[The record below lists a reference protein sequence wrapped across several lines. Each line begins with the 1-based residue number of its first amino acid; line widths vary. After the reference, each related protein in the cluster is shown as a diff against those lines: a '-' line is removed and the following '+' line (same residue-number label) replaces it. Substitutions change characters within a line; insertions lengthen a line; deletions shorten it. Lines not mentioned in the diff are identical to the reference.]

1 MLLWLKLCLGER
13 IMTREIIVCH
23 SQEEIFTKSA
33 DMFTTLASEAIAAR
47 GQFTVALSGGST
59 PKGMYTLLASDS
71 YKGKVD
77 WNKVQLFWGDERSVA
92 PDNDQSNYRM
102 ANEAMISKVSIPVE
116 NVHRM
121 QAELADIETAAKD
134 YENILKQVC
143 HSGDGE
149 QPCFD
154 LILLGMG
161 DDGHT
166 ASLFPGTKAL
176 REKERSVVVNWVEKF
191 NTNRMTF
198 TAPAINH
205 ARNIVFM
212 AAGANKL
219 QPLKEVLT
227 GERNPELYPSQLVQ
241 PTNGKLIWLVDDAA
255 TGGEKY

>member
-1 MLLWLKLCLGER
+1 
-13 IMTREIIVCH
+13 MTREVIVCH

-33 DMFTTLASEAIAAR
+33 DMFVALATQSIAAR
-47 GQFTVALSGGST
+47 GQFTIALSGGST
-59 PKGMYTLLASDS
+59 PKGMYLLLASDA
-71 YKGKVD
+71 YRDRVD
-77 WNKVQLFWGDERSVA
+77 WNKVQLFWGDERSVS

-102 ANEAMISKVSIPVE
+102 ANQAMISKVPIPAE

-121 QAELADIETAAKD
+121 KAESEDIELAAKD
-134 YENILKQVC
+134 YENILKQVL
-143 HSGDGE
+143 GFADGE
-149 QPCFD
+149 QPKFD

-176 REKERSVVVNWVEKF
+176 AEKERIVVVNWVEKF

-198 TAPAINH
+198 TAPAINN

-219 QPLKEVLT
+219 QPLKEVLV
-227 GERNPELYPSQLVQ
+227 GEKNPELYPSQLVQ
-241 PTNGKLIWLVDDAA
+241 PTDGKLIWLVDEAA

>member
-1 MLLWLKLCLGER
+1 
-13 IMTREIIVCH
+13 MTREIIVCH

-33 DMFTTLASEAIAAR
+33 DIFTTLASESIAAR
-47 GQFTVALSGGST
+47 GQFTIALSGGST
-59 PKGMYTLLASDS
+59 PKGMYNLLASDS
-71 YKGKVD
+71 YRDKID
-77 WNKVQLFWGDERSVA
+77 WNKVHLFWGDERSVA
-92 PDNDQSNYRM
+92 PDHDQSNYRM
-102 ANEAMISKVSIPVE
+102 ANEAMVSKIAIPAE

-121 QAELADIETAAKD
+121 HAESADIESAAKD
-134 YENILKQVC
+134 YENVLKQVF
-143 HSGDGE
+143 SLADGE
-149 QPCFD
+149 QPRFD

-176 REKERSVVVNWVEKF
+176 AEKERTVVVNWVEKF

-198 TAPAINH
+198 TAPAINN

-212 AAGANKL
+212 AAGANKV
-219 QPLKEVLT
+219 QPLKEVLV

-241 PTNGKLIWLVDDAA
+241 PTDGKLIWLVDNAA